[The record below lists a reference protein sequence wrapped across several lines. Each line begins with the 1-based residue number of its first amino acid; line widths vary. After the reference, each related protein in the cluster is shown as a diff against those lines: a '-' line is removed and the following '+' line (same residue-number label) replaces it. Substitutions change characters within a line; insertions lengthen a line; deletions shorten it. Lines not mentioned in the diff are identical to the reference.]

1 MYDPIIKELFPN
13 RKSLYMEQ
21 LLSAPTHDSFELPES
36 YERNDALW
44 KRHNLDYLN
53 GDYNLSHTCSHYGQN
68 FFPST
73 FARKALLYLQLLC
86 SVTFSEKHYTIRKDL
101 PSYLIAQTF
110 YGKGLLRYDG
120 KEYTLVPGDLFFIDC
135 RQKHE
140 YFAVSKKGWGYRFI
154 HFDGYSMSEY
164 YKKILESGNVRFTFS
179 DTSHFQELFK
189 ELILI
194 NYGTDSNKEV
204 ITNRILTDMIT
215 EIFCQLP
222 QYQDSGSPEF
232 IAELCDYLQNS
243 FTQKLTLV
251 KFAAECNLSK
261 FYVSREF
268 KKYTGKTIF
277 NYITD
282 LRIALAQRLLRYSNL
297 SINEIAD
304 QIGFDDHNGFY
315 RAFTQREEMSPSAYR
330 KYWKTF

>member
-1 MYDPIIKELFPN
+1 MYDPIIEELFPD
-13 RKSLYMEQ
+13 RKSIRIDQ
-21 LLSAPTHDSFELPES
+21 IFSDFDQDSFESSEAF
-36 YERNDALW
+36 ERNETLW
-44 KRHNLDYLN
+44 KRHNLDYLKA
-53 GDYNLSHTCSHYGQN
+53 DYDLSHACSHYGQN

-73 FARKALLYLQLLC
+73 FSRKALLYLQLLC
-86 SVTFSEKHYTIRKDL
+86 SVTFSARHYTIRKDL

-110 YGKGLLRYDG
+110 FGKGILRYEG
-120 KEYTLVPGDLFFIDC
+120 KEYTLQSGDLFFIDC
-135 RQKHE
+135 RKKHE
-140 YFAVSKKGWGYRFI
+140 YFAASKKGWGYRFI
-154 HFDGYSMSEY
+154 HFDGYAMSEY
-164 YKKILESGNVRFTFS
+164 YKKILESGNVHFTFPADS
-179 DTSHFQELFK
+179 RFQNLFK

-194 NYGTDSNKEV
+194 NYSSDSNKEV
-204 ITNRILTDMIT
+204 ITNRILTDMVT

-222 QYQDSGSPEF
+222 QYQNTKSPEF
-232 IAELCDYLQNS
+232 IADLCDYLQSS
-243 FTQKLTLV
+243 FTQNLTLGEI
-251 KFAAECNLSK
+251 AAECNLSK
-261 FYVSREF
+261 YYMSREF

-315 RAFTQREEMSPSAYR
+315 RAFMQREEMSPSAYR